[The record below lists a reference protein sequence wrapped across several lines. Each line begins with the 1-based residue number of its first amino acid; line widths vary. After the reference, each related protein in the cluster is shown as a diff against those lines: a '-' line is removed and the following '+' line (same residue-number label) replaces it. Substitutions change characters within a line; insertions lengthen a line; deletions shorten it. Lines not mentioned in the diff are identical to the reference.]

1 MRRRVLIVDDEEHVR
16 EVAAIS
22 LELTAGWDVR
32 QAESGTDA
40 VPAAIAWGPDVIL
53 LDVMMPD
60 LDGPSALA
68 LLQADLRTA
77 GIPVIF
83 LTAKVQTADRLRYA
97 SLGVKGVL
105 AKPFDPLTIAQRI
118 SEILKWT

>member
-1 MRRRVLIVDDEEHVR
+1 LIVDDEEHVR

-32 QAESGTDA
+32 QAESGADA
-40 VPAAIAWGPDVIL
+40 VQAAVAWQPDAIL

-60 LDGPSALA
+60 LDGPSAFA
-68 LLQADLRTA
+68 LLQADPRTA
-77 GIPVIF
+77 GTPVIF
-83 LTAKVQTADRLRYA
+83 LTAKVQTADRRRYA

-105 AKPFDPLTIAQRI
+105 AKPFDPLTLAARI
-118 SEILKWT
+118 SELLDWT